1 MCKGGGGGG
10 GGERVPP
17 KGRGVPDAMLT
28 AAKLDCAD
36 LILTNYEDI
45 SPKMAFFSLACI
57 DI

>member
-1 MCKGGGGGG
+1 MCKGGR

-17 KGRGVPDAMLT
+17 KGGSVLDATLT

-45 SPKMAFFSLACI
+45 SPKMAFFSGLY
-57 DI
+57 